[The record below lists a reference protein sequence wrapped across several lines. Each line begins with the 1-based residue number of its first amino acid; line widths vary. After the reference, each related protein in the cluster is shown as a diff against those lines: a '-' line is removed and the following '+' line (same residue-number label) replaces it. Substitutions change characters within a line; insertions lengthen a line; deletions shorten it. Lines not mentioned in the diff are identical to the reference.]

1 MDPVKLAVFDFDG
14 TLIKGDTIIPYLKLA
29 RHLKALPLSRFLGI
43 LCKAPL
49 YALGLLSDTAYK
61 TYAMAFYAGLSGER
75 QVALDRVFVD
85 EWVLPRLYRQGRAAM
100 EGKKAEG
107 YHVVI
112 LSAST
117 ENYMQ
122 YAAHALQADGLIC
135 TKLNEKAEVILNC
148 KGENKP
154 LLLQK
159 YLKEKELEV
168 DWEASCAY
176 GDSKSD
182 VPVLQMVGNPII
194 VNGKRK
200 LKKAAPHFPQV
211 NWQ

>member
-1 MDPVKLAVFDFDG
+1 MEPIKLAVFDFDG
-14 TLIKGDTIIPYLKLA
+14 TLIQGDTIIPYLKLA
-29 RHLKALPLSRFLGI
+29 RHLKALPLGRFLGI
-43 LCKAPL
+43 LARAPL
-49 YALGLLSDTAYK
+49 YALGLISDTGYK
-61 TYAMAFYAGLSGER
+61 TYALAFYAGLSKER
-75 QVALDRVFVD
+75 QAALDRVFV
-85 EWVLPRLYRQGRAAM
+85 EEKVLPRLFRAGKAALD
-100 EGKKAEG
+100 GKKAEG
-107 YHVVI
+107 YHVVL

-122 YAAHALQADGLIC
+122 YVAKALPVDGLIC
-135 TKLNEKAEVILNC
+135 TRLNEKAEVILNC

-154 LLLQK
+154 LLLQQ
-159 YLKEKELEV
+159 YLKEKELDV

-182 VPVLQMVGNPII
+182 LPVLQMVGSPII
-194 VNGKRK
+194 VNGKGK